1 MNKNKNLINA
11 LLIIIMI
18 LVVIGC
24 IVSYLYFVQVENE
37 ENPNILFSTENY
49 PKVDGSIATLKM
61 AENFKSKFT
70 GQNIENVNIMHT
82 KTENAYK
89 NLINKKVDLI
99 LVTYPTEK
107 EIVQAQEAGIELEIV
122 PIAKEALVFFNSKE
136 NKVENLT
143 LAQIQDIY
151 SGKITNWRDVGGDDI
166 AIIPYQ
172 RPSTSDSQKGML
184 SLVMQG
190 IKMKETDTEDISMW
204 QLSNI
209 IVDYTNSKDCFPG
222 ISVSG
227 GVCYF
232 LWNRDKESDC
242 EFINITNNSEDAI
255 TRPLNEFQTLVRYN
269 KAVSIIHKIQKKK
282 EDLLAEMISS
292 LMPYG
297 LSTSYRG
304 HSSPQGK
311 NNLALYASNG
321 VTYIDRQEISK
332 GYETVDSF
340 KLLVSKTS
348 AEHAG
353 EPGKDGRFKVIP
365 SSMKVLH
372 PGEVCTHSYFIIG
385 NWEDSQTAENALS
398 YMRTKFVRF
407 LMLLCIS
414 GFGLSKIVF
423 QFVPVQDFS
432 KPWTDAELYEKYGLT
447 EEEITFIESMIKP
460 MELGGDDD
468 GN

>member
-37 ENPNILFSTENY
+37 ENSNILFSTENY

-190 IKMKETDTEDISMW
+190 IKMKEPDTEDISMW

-209 IVDYTNSKDCFPG
+209 IVDYTNSSGALGYAFNYYKILYDTDQLKFLSVNNVEPTYENIRTGLYGPQTEYYAVIRKDEPE
-222 ISVSG
+222 
-227 GVCYF
+227 
-232 LWNRDKESDC
+232 NSD
-242 EFINITNNSEDAI
+242 
-255 TRPLNEFQTLVRYN
+255 TR
-269 KAVSIIHKIQKKK
+269 
-282 EDLLAEMISS
+282 
-292 LMPYG
+292 
-297 LSTSYRG
+297 
-304 HSSPQGK
+304 
-311 NNLALYASNG
+311 
-321 VTYIDRQEISK
+321 
-332 GYETVDSF
+332 
-340 KLLVSKTS
+340 KLLNAMTS
-348 AEHAG
+348 NYGQSIVKEAG
-353 EPGKDGRFKVIP
+353 
-365 SSMKVLH
+365 
-372 PGEVCTHSYFIIG
+372 Y
-385 NWEDSQTAENALS
+385 
-398 YMRTKFVRF
+398 
-407 LMLLCIS
+407 
-414 GFGLSKIVF
+414 
-423 QFVPVQDFS
+423 VQ
-432 KPWTDAELYEKYGLT
+432 
-447 EEEITFIESMIKP
+447 I
-460 MELGGDDD
+460 
-468 GN
+468 N

>member
-37 ENPNILFSTENY
+37 ENSNILFSTENY

-122 PIAKEALVFFNSKE
+122 PIAKEALVFVNSKE

-190 IKMKETDTEDISMW
+190 IKMKEPDTEDISMW

-209 IVDYTNSKDCFPG
+209 IVDYTNSSGALGYAFNYYKILYDTDQLKFLSVNNVEPTYENIRTGLYGPQTEYYAVIRKDEPE
-222 ISVSG
+222 
-227 GVCYF
+227 
-232 LWNRDKESDC
+232 NSD
-242 EFINITNNSEDAI
+242 
-255 TRPLNEFQTLVRYN
+255 TR
-269 KAVSIIHKIQKKK
+269 
-282 EDLLAEMISS
+282 
-292 LMPYG
+292 
-297 LSTSYRG
+297 
-304 HSSPQGK
+304 
-311 NNLALYASNG
+311 
-321 VTYIDRQEISK
+321 
-332 GYETVDSF
+332 
-340 KLLVSKTS
+340 KLLNAMTS
-348 AEHAG
+348 NYGQSIVKEAG
-353 EPGKDGRFKVIP
+353 
-365 SSMKVLH
+365 
-372 PGEVCTHSYFIIG
+372 Y
-385 NWEDSQTAENALS
+385 
-398 YMRTKFVRF
+398 
-407 LMLLCIS
+407 
-414 GFGLSKIVF
+414 
-423 QFVPVQDFS
+423 VQ
-432 KPWTDAELYEKYGLT
+432 
-447 EEEITFIESMIKP
+447 I
-460 MELGGDDD
+460 
-468 GN
+468 N

>member
-37 ENPNILFSTENY
+37 ENSNILFSTENY

-190 IKMKETDTEDISMW
+190 IKMKEPDTEDISMW

-209 IVDYTNSKDCFPG
+209 IVDYTNSSGALGYAFNYYKILYDTDQLKFLSVNNVEPTYENIRTGLYGPQTEYYTVIRKDEPE
-222 ISVSG
+222 
-227 GVCYF
+227 
-232 LWNRDKESDC
+232 NSD
-242 EFINITNNSEDAI
+242 
-255 TRPLNEFQTLVRYN
+255 TR
-269 KAVSIIHKIQKKK
+269 
-282 EDLLAEMISS
+282 
-292 LMPYG
+292 
-297 LSTSYRG
+297 
-304 HSSPQGK
+304 
-311 NNLALYASNG
+311 
-321 VTYIDRQEISK
+321 
-332 GYETVDSF
+332 
-340 KLLVSKTS
+340 KLLNAMTS
-348 AEHAG
+348 NYGQSIVKEAG
-353 EPGKDGRFKVIP
+353 
-365 SSMKVLH
+365 
-372 PGEVCTHSYFIIG
+372 Y
-385 NWEDSQTAENALS
+385 
-398 YMRTKFVRF
+398 
-407 LMLLCIS
+407 
-414 GFGLSKIVF
+414 
-423 QFVPVQDFS
+423 VQ
-432 KPWTDAELYEKYGLT
+432 
-447 EEEITFIESMIKP
+447 I
-460 MELGGDDD
+460 
-468 GN
+468 N

>member
-209 IVDYTNSKDCFPG
+209 IVDYTNSLGALGYAFNYYKILYDTDQLKFLSVNNVEPTYENIRTGLYGPQTEYYAVIRKDEPEN
-222 ISVSG
+222 SG
-227 GVCYF
+227 
-232 LWNRDKESDC
+232 
-242 EFINITNNSEDAI
+242 
-255 TRPLNEFQTLVRYN
+255 TR
-269 KAVSIIHKIQKKK
+269 
-282 EDLLAEMISS
+282 
-292 LMPYG
+292 
-297 LSTSYRG
+297 
-304 HSSPQGK
+304 
-311 NNLALYASNG
+311 
-321 VTYIDRQEISK
+321 
-332 GYETVDSF
+332 
-340 KLLVSKTS
+340 KLLNAMTS
-348 AEHAG
+348 NYGQSIVKEAG
-353 EPGKDGRFKVIP
+353 
-365 SSMKVLH
+365 
-372 PGEVCTHSYFIIG
+372 Y
-385 NWEDSQTAENALS
+385 
-398 YMRTKFVRF
+398 
-407 LMLLCIS
+407 
-414 GFGLSKIVF
+414 
-423 QFVPVQDFS
+423 VQ
-432 KPWTDAELYEKYGLT
+432 
-447 EEEITFIESMIKP
+447 I
-460 MELGGDDD
+460 
-468 GN
+468 N